1 VDRQPTLT
9 ASAALPYNPGAMRA
23 VLRSPITAALAA
35 SVVIFLAL
43 IGLRKTGYLE
53 SLELTAY
60 DWQIRMRPTTTESAS
75 RVVLVL
81 VTEQDIDRLKQWPL
95 SDAILADALEKLA
108 RYGSRAVVVDIYRD
122 VTVPPGHQ
130 ELVKVLTTYKQIIG
144 AMKFPNANS
153 PGVGPPEVLQGTDQV
168 GFSDMVVDPGGI
180 VRRGLLF
187 LDDGKTVYYSMAL
200 RAALLYLQAKGIAV
214 QNDPDNP
221 AYIRFG
227 STTFRPFEANDGPY
241 VNADAGGYQFLLDYR
256 DNVDVYPTLTLGQL
270 LDGIFDPAM
279 FKDKVI
285 LIGLGAESV
294 KDYFYTPY
302 SPASE
307 VYGVAVH
314 AHIVSQLL
322 RAAIDGDKP
331 TAFISNRSESLWILL
346 WCLLGGAL
354 GLLVRSAWRFVLAA
368 TAGLILLTVIMQGLF
383 VLGWW
388 IPLVPPGLGWIGSA
402 GLIMAYVSSREKKER
417 SNLMNLFSSYT
428 SEQLAAAIWQ
438 DREKFLSGGRPRPQR
453 LTATAFFSD
462 IASFTTI
469 SEKLDPPTLMDWLNE
484 YMEAMSPL
492 VGEHNGV
499 ILRFIGDA
507 IMAMFGVPVARTTEE
522 AIRQD
527 AINGVSCA
535 LAMQQRLIELN
546 RSLNER
552 GLPMI
557 GMRMGLLTGPMVA
570 GTLGSA
576 KRLEYNVHGDTVNT
590 AARLESFE
598 KENFAP
604 DHLNSPCRILIGQPT
619 VDLVG
624 EEFVT
629 ELVGE
634 VRLKGKEHG
643 TRIYRV
649 LGRRGGDPGEQRGEK
664 HEPGA
669 IEEKPARVA
678 SGAPN

>member
-1 VDRQPTLT
+1 
-9 ASAALPYNPGAMRA
+9 MRA
-23 VLRSPITAALAA
+23 VLRSPITAALVA
-35 SVVIFLAL
+35 SVLVFLAV
-43 IGLRKTGYLE
+43 IGLRNTGYLE
-53 SLELTAY
+53 WVELPTY
-60 DWQIRMRPTTTESAS
+60 DWQVRMRPTTTGSAA
-75 RVVLVL
+75 RVMLVL
-81 VTEQDIDRLKQWPL
+81 VTEEDINRLKQWPL
-95 SDAILADALEKLA
+95 SDAVLAHALEKLA

-122 VTVPPGHQ
+122 VSVPPGTE
-130 ELVKVLTTYKQIIG
+130 ELDHVLTTYKQIIG

-153 PGVGPPEVLQGTDQV
+153 PGVAPPEVLQGTDQV

-187 LDDGKTVYYSMAL
+187 LDDGKTVSYSMAF
-200 RAALLYLQAKGIAV
+200 RAALLYLQAAGIPI

-221 AYIRFG
+221 AYVRFG
-227 STTFRPFEANDGPY
+227 PTTFRPFEANDGPY

-256 DNVDVYPTLTLGQL
+256 DDVDAYPKLTLSQL
-270 LDGIFDPAM
+270 LDGIFDPDS

-307 VYGVAVH
+307 VYGVALH

-346 WCLLGGAL
+346 WCLLGSAL
-354 GLLVRSAWRFVLAA
+354 GLFIRSAWRFALV
-368 TAGLILLTVIMQGLF
+368 TVAGLVALTLIVQGLF

-388 IPLVPPGLGWIGSA
+388 IPLVPPGLGWITSA
-402 GLIMAYVSSREKKER
+402 GLVMAYVSSREKKER

-469 SEKLDPPTLMDWLNE
+469 SEKLDPSTLMDWLNE

-492 VGEHNGV
+492 VGEHGGV

-507 IMAMFGVPVARTTEE
+507 IMAMFGVPIARTTEE

-535 LAMQQRLIELN
+535 LAMQQRLIEHN

-590 AARLESFE
+590 AARLESFD
-598 KENFAP
+598 KESFVP
-604 DHLNSPCRILIGQPT
+604 DHLNSPCRILVGQPT

-624 EEFVT
+624 TEFVT

-634 VRLKGKEHG
+634 VRLKGKAHG

-649 LGRRGGDPGEQRGEK
+649 LGRKDGGPGERRRE
-664 HEPGA
+664 ERETTA
-669 IEEKPARVA
+669 AEEKPARIA